1 MVIIVIALGAFT
13 IGTLLGIVIGSN
25 LSNRPTGRPSDRP
38 QVTGRASDEALRV
51 VLALIHRDVGSPADR
66 PSESVSAKI
75 IRSEIMDG
83 RS

>member
-1 MVIIVIALGAFT
+1 MTTILIGAVCLL
-13 IGTLLGIVIGSN
+13 IGTLIGITIGSH
-25 LSNRPTGRPSDRP
+25 LSGRPTGRLSDRP
-38 QVTGRASDEALRV
+38 QVPIRVSDEALRV